1 MSRREQKFWGWGEP
15 GAGPRLAEHAAVL
28 LRDWLG
34 VSGAVVSSPV
44 REAEVRL
51 RDPVVPAGLRAEL
64 ERAVGA
70 AHVRDDR
77 TIRVL
82 RAAGKSY
89 LDLLAVRD
97 GACED
102 APDVVVSPADH
113 GQVEAV
119 LRACAAAGAAVIPFG
134 GGTSVVGGVAPQRGR
149 FETAVSLDLGR
160 LDAVLDVDSRSR
172 LARVAA
178 GIRLPELD
186 HALAPH
192 GLRLGHVPQSYE
204 WATAGG
210 CAATRSA
217 GQASTGFGRFDELA
231 AALRCATP
239 AGELAT
245 LGAARRSAG
254 ETGRP
259 EARAGDAGGPARSAD
274 DTGRSEARPGDAG
287 GLARSAADPG
297 RSAVA
302 AGDAG
307 GLARSAGGAAGRLA
321 AAELGSSA
329 DPARDA
335 TGASPSPGAG
345 PILGAPSSAA
355 GPDLRALVLGS
366 EGTLGVITEL
376 VLRLRPVAAEQRYE
390 GWLLRSFDAGCEA
403 LRALAQA
410 EIAPDVARLSDEDET
425 RTALAFA
432 GETGLARR
440 AGGAALKALRFGS
453 GCLLVV
459 GWEGEPADIAR
470 RRAPAA
476 RLLRTAG
483 ALPLGRRP
491 GQAWRAARF
500 AGPHLRDGLLDR
512 GVLVETLETA
522 TTWSGLARLHGAVR
536 TALASALAATPPIV
550 GCHLSHIYPDG
561 ASLYFTVLARQDPSD
576 PAGQWR
582 TAKRAA
588 TDAIMAGGGTVTH
601 HHAIGRDHAPWLQ
614 REHGALGMEL
624 LRAAKRACDPTGIMN
639 PGKLLT

>member
-204 WATAGG
+204 WATVGG

-217 GQASTGFGRFDELA
+217 GQASTGFGRFDELVV
-231 AALRCATP
+231 ALRCATP

-245 LGAARRSAG
+245 LGA
-254 ETGRP
+254 
-259 EARAGDAGGPARSAD
+259 PA
-274 DTGRSEARPGDAG
+274 
-287 GLARSAADPG
+287 
-297 RSAVA
+297 
-302 AGDAG
+302 
-307 GLARSAGGAAGRLA
+307 
-321 AAELGSSA
+321 
-329 DPARDA
+329 
-335 TGASPSPGAG
+335 
-345 PILGAPSSAA
+345 SAA
-355 GPDLRALVLGS
+355 GPDLRELVLGS
-366 EGTLGVITEL
+366 EGTLGAITEL
-376 VLRLRPVAAEQRYE
+376 TLRVRPVPAEQRYE
-390 GWLLRSFDAGCEA
+390 AWLLPSFGDGCDA
-403 LRALAQA
+403 LRKLAQA
-410 EIAPDVARLSDEDET
+410 EIAPDVVRLSDADET
-425 RTALAFA
+425 RMTFGFA
-432 GETGLARR
+432 VDGRLLRR
-440 AGGAALKALRFGS
+440 AGELALRHRPR
-453 GCLLVV
+453 CLLVA
-459 GWEGEPADIAR
+459 GWEGEAADIAR
-470 RRAPAA
+470 RRPPAA
-476 RLLRTAG
+476 RLLRSAG

-491 GQAWRAARF
+491 GEAWRATRF
-500 AGPHLRDGLLDR
+500 AAPHLRDALLDR

-522 TTWSGLARLHGAVR
+522 ATWSGVATLHASVR
-536 TALASALAATPPIV
+536 AALAAALAATPPML
-550 GCHLSHIYPDG
+550 GCHVSHLYPDG
-561 ASLYFTVLARQDPSD
+561 ASLYFTVFARQDAED

-582 TAKRAA
+582 AAKREAG
-588 TDAIMAGGGTVTH
+588 DAIAAAGATITH
-601 HHAIGRDHAPWLQ
+601 HHAIGRDHARWLEA
-614 REHGALGMEL
+614 EHGRFGVEL
-624 LRAAKRACDPTGIMN
+624 LRAVKRHCDPAGIMN
-639 PGKLLT
+639 PGKLLQD